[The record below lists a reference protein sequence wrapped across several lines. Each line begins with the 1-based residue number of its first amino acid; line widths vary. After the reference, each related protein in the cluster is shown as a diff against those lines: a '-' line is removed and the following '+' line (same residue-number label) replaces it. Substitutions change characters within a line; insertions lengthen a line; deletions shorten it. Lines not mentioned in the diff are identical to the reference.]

1 VAAKSRAK
9 SASKSGS
16 KSRGQGSG
24 RAQPKKGATSRSTA
38 SGRAQSSRVAA
49 GDARAPGNDAKA
61 VGRLVARANEAIPR
75 ARVRSAFSGTTPLSP
90 NAVTILGSLPA
101 VVVVGVG
108 VIAHI
113 PWLLAVALGLM
124 ALSILVLMRVVN
136 TTCVVAELPNELV
149 VLANRRDGLEPR
161 WRGPQELTVLPYRD
175 RRWAR
180 VQVGDDVLWVSRRAF
195 GEIVDRLAANR
206 ADADE

>member
-1 VAAKSRAK
+1 VGAKSRAR

-16 KSRGQGSG
+16 KSRAQSSG
-24 RAQPKKGATSRSTA
+24 RAQPKKGTTGRSATTDRSKA
-38 SGRAQSSRVAA
+38 PRVAA
-49 GDARAPGNDAKA
+49 GDARAPGLDVKA
-61 VGRLVARANEAIPR
+61 VDRLVARANDAIPR

-90 NAVTILGSLPA
+90 NAVTILGALPA

-108 VIAHI
+108 VIVQA
-113 PWLLAVALGLM
+113 PWLLAVALVLM
-124 ALSILVLMRVVN
+124 AASILLLMRVVN

-161 WRGPQELTVLPYRD
+161 SRGPHELTVLPYRD

-180 VQVGDDVLWVSRRAF
+180 VQVGGEQLWVSRRAF
-195 GEIVDRLAANR
+195 GTIVDRLA
-206 ADADE
+206 DATDDTDE